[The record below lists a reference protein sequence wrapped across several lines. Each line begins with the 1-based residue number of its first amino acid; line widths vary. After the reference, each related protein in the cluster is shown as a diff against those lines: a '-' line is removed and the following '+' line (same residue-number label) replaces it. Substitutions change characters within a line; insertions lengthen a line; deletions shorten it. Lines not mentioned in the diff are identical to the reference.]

1 MATVEAIHE
10 AAIQVLLRQE
20 AERLTTTRIAEHA
33 GVSVGTLYQY
43 YPNKQALLCA
53 VLDDHLG
60 AVAEAV
66 EAACERVRGKR
77 MSDVVQYAVEAYVDA
92 KMARRDVSI
101 ALYRI
106 AAEIDGPAVAQRSL
120 QRSARALERAL
131 QTAPDVASKS
141 EKFAVQMLFGAIA
154 GTTRAVLE
162 AGASPAMVNSLRH
175 HLVLMCQS
183 YLAAVG
189 DFRVRRGS

>member
-1 MATVEAIHE
+1 VEAVHE
-10 AAIQVLLRQE
+10 ATIQVLLRE
-20 AERLTTTRIAEHA
+20 GAERLTTTRVAERA

-53 VLDDHLG
+53 VLESHLRR
-60 AVAEAV
+60 VAEAV
-66 EAACERVRGKR
+66 EAACERVRGKG
-77 MSDVVQYAVEAYVDA
+77 MSDVVQHAVQAYLDA
-92 KMARRDVSI
+92 KMSRRDVSM

-106 AAEIDGPAVAQRSL
+106 AAEIDGPAVARRSL
-120 QRSARALERAL
+120 QKSVKAVERTLHA
-131 QTAPDVASKS
+131 APDFALHS

-154 GTTRAVLE
+154 GTTKAVLE
-162 AGASPAMVNSLRH
+162 AGASPAMVKSLRH

-189 DFRVRRGS
+189 SCSGARR